1 MDAKSKVTPLG
12 AARKL
17 ISLLQLDNKDV
28 SAIYVFAILAGLV
41 QLITP
46 LGIQS
51 IIGFVM
57 AGSLSTSIVV
67 LITVVVIGVF
77 LNGLFQIRQLQL
89 IEKIKQKI
97 IFSGRNILSCAQKA
111 WSY

>member
-1 MDAKSKVTPLG
+1 MDLKNKVTPLG
-12 AARKL
+12 AAKKL

-97 IFSGRNILSCAQKA
+97 
-111 WSY
+111 